1 MPLRHPAV
9 SLRVPLGRRVVHS
22 KERYCIWCHVGRDR
36 LLWDIRALHL
46 LVGLVTFLFS
56 HHASGLGAGGGFPV
70 CTASLL
76 RQTSRSDISSIVG
89 KAIQHG
95 ICGITEIYISRDRQ
109 HPGRAGLFRA
119 RHLPADICSIYWSEQ
134 RGYGG
139 DGCSTKWCRCVW
151 PHPHRHSG

>member
-1 MPLRHPAV
+1 MPLAASCCIVRCVSWSTSGSFERKVFHLVSCGPGPA
-9 SLRVPLGRRVVHS
+9 SLGYP
-22 KERYCIWCHVGRDR
+22 CP
-36 LLWDIRALHL
+36 HL

-56 HHASGLGAGGGFPV
+56 HHASSLGAGGGCPV
-70 CTASLL
+70 CAASLL
-76 RQTSRSDISSIVG
+76 RPTPRSDISSIVG

-119 RHLPADICSIYWSEQ
+119 QHLPADICSIYWSEQ

-139 DGCSTKWCRCVW
+139 DGCSTKWCRCFGL
-151 PHPHRHSG
+151 HLHRHSG